1 MKDFKAGSLL
11 ALVILALT
19 ITAYLK
25 TYNADYVPIED
36 IKAEQAQVVEVG
48 GSDAGR
54 YADELAVVHV
64 YEDGCIEVMDEVDG
78 DIKFYCEVEFK

>member
-25 TYNADYVPIED
+25 TYNADYVPIEE
-36 IKAEQAQVVEVG
+36 IKADQVDEVG
-48 GSDAGR
+48 R
-54 YADELAVVHV
+54 YEKELTIAHV
-64 YEDGCIEVMDEVDG
+64 YEDGCLEVMDEVDG
-78 DIKFYCEVEFK
+78 DIKFYCEADFK

>member
-1 MKDFKAGSLL
+1 MKDFKAGALL

-36 IKAEQAQVVEVG
+36 IKADQV
-48 GSDAGR
+48 
-54 YADELAVVHV
+54 DEYEKELTVVHI
-64 YEDGCIEVMDEVDG
+64 YEDGCLEVMDEVDG
-78 DIKFYCEVEFK
+78 DIKFYCETDFK

>member
-1 MKDFKAGSLL
+1 MKDFKAGALL

-36 IKAEQAQVVEVG
+36 IKADQV
-48 GSDAGR
+48 
-54 YADELAVVHV
+54 DEYEKELTVAHV
-64 YEDGCIEVMDEVDG
+64 YEDGCLEVMDELDG
-78 DIKFYCEVEFK
+78 GIKFYCETDFK

>member
-36 IKAEQAQVVEVG
+36 IKADQV
-48 GSDAGR
+48 
-54 YADELAVVHV
+54 DEYEKELTVAHV

-78 DIKFYCEVEFK
+78 DIKFYCETDFK

>member
-1 MKDFKAGSLL
+1 MEDFKAGTLL

-36 IKAEQAQVVEVG
+36 IKADQV
-48 GSDAGR
+48 
-54 YADELAVVHV
+54 DEYEKELTVAHV
-64 YEDGCIEVMDEVDG
+64 YEDGCLEVMDEVDG
-78 DIKFYCEVEFK
+78 DIKFYCEADFK

>member
-1 MKDFKAGSLL
+1 MKDFKAGALL

-36 IKAEQAQVVEVG
+36 IKADQV
-48 GSDAGR
+48 
-54 YADELAVVHV
+54 DEYEKELTIAHV
-64 YEDGCIEVMDEVDG
+64 YEDGCLEVMDEVDG
-78 DIKFYCEVEFK
+78 DIKFYCETDFK

>member
-1 MKDFKAGSLL
+1 MKDFKAGALL

-36 IKAEQAQVVEVG
+36 IKADQV
-48 GSDAGR
+48 
-54 YADELAVVHV
+54 DEYEKELTIAHV
-64 YEDGCIEVMDEVDG
+64 YEDGCLEVMDEVDG
-78 DIKFYCEVEFK
+78 VIKFYCETDFK

>member
-11 ALVILALT
+11 AMVILALT

-36 IKAEQAQVVEVG
+36 IKADQV
-48 GSDAGR
+48 
-54 YADELAVVHV
+54 DEYEKELTIAHV
-64 YEDGCIEVMDEVDG
+64 YEDGCLEVMDEVDG
-78 DIKFYCEVEFK
+78 DIKFYCETDFN

>member
-36 IKAEQAQVVEVG
+36 IKADQVDEVG
-48 GSDAGR
+48 G
-54 YADELAVVHV
+54 YTEELTIAHV
-64 YEDGCIEVMDEVDG
+64 YEDGCLEVMDEVDG
-78 DIKFYCEVEFK
+78 DIKFYCETDFK